1 MMVRTLTKSKATL
14 SELVELASQGQEVL
28 ITVRGRVK
36 ARLVAAGP
44 REGDDSSVRQW
55 IDRLADLRKRYSA
68 GNPSSSTEAVLEE
81 LREDRL

>member
-1 MMVRTLTKSKATL
+1 MVRTLTESKATL
-14 SELVELASQGQEVL
+14 SKLVELASQGQEVL
-28 ITVRGRVK
+28 ITVRGSVK

-44 REGDDSSVRQW
+44 REGDNNSVRQW

-68 GNPSSSTEAVLEE
+68 GNPSSNSEAVLEE